1 MRTRLVISGAVIAL
15 VVAACG
21 GSDDNKKSSPTTT
34 AASGPTTTVGTSTGS
49 TGLRVGDQVT
59 SKGTQ
64 LQAPSNPDTRQI
76 DPEQACR
83 TYVETP
89 GGQCEIVMM
98 AGGNALWTVDALPG
112 SGPGEQVWHVRI
124 RVRSKSMP
132 DGGWDVAL
140 GLPERPDTLFA
151 NVSVKAADVT
161 GDGRPE
167 LLVGY
172 RSAGTGQ
179 FEAYDVI
186 TYEQRKQLGVAAHR
200 QRLHKGSVALEGT
213 TIVDYSADE
222 ESPECCPTSA
232 RRTAIA
238 FSGGEFRVT
247 QVSDVPIDQQPA
259 DLFA

>member
-1 MRTRLVISGAVIAL
+1 MRIRLVASGAVIAL

-21 GSDDNKKSSPTTT
+21 GSDDNEMSSSTTTAALAPTTT
-34 AASGPTTTVGTSTGS
+34 AGASRQLQVGDALTGS
-49 TGLRVGDQVT
+49 GSDFEN
-59 SKGTQ
+59 
-64 LQAPSNPDTRQI
+64 PSNPDTRQI

-83 TYVETP
+83 TFLETP
-89 GGQCEIVMM
+89 AGQCEIVMM
-98 AGGNALWTVDALPG
+98 AGGNALWTVEALRSTP
-112 SGPGEQVWHVRI
+112 SGERFWSV
-124 RVRSKSMP
+124 RVRSRSKVMP

-140 GLPERPDTLFA
+140 QVPQDDALYA
-151 NVSVKAADVT
+151 NVAVREHDVT

-167 LLVGY
+167 LLIGY
-172 RSAGTGQ
+172 RFGGTGQ
-179 FEAYDVI
+179 FETYDVI
-186 TYEQRKQLGVAAHR
+186 TYEQGKQLVLAAHR
-200 QRLHKGSVALEGT
+200 QGLHKGSVALEGT

-247 QVSDVPIDQQPA
+247 EVGDVPIDQQPA

>member
-15 VVAACG
+15 AVAACG
-21 GSDDNKKSSPTTT
+21 GSNDNKKPSPTTAASAPTTT
-34 AASGPTTTVGTSTGS
+34 AGMS
-49 TGLRVGDQVT
+49 TGLQVGDRVT

-64 LQAPSNPDTRQI
+64 LQAPSNPDARQI

-112 SGPGEQVWHVRI
+112 DATGEQVWHVRI

-140 GLPERPDTLFA
+140 GLAERPDPLFA
-151 NVSVKAADVT
+151 SVAVKAAAVT

-172 RSAGTGQ
+172 RSGGTGQ
-179 FEAYDVI
+179 FEAYDVV
-186 TYEQRKQLGVAAHR
+186 TYEQGEQLEVAAHR
-200 QRLHKGSVALEGT
+200 QGLHKGSVALDGT

-222 ESPECCPTSA
+222 ESPECCPTKA

-247 QVSDVPIDQQPA
+247 EAGDVAIDQQPA

>member
-1 MRTRLVISGAVIAL
+1 MRTRLVVSGAVIAL

-21 GSDDNKKSSPTTT
+21 GSEHDEKSSPTTT
-34 AASGPTTTVGTSTGS
+34 AASAPTTTAAAS
-49 TGLRVGDQVT
+49 TGLQVGDRVT

-64 LQAPSNPDTRQI
+64 LEAPSSPDTRQI
-76 DPEQACR
+76 DPEQVCR
-83 TYVETP
+83 TFVETP

-98 AGGNALWTVDALPG
+98 AGGNALWTLDSLPG
-112 SGPGEQVWHVRI
+112 TGTGEQVWHVRI

-140 GLPERPDTLFA
+140 ALPERPDPLFA

-167 LLVGY
+167 VLVGY
-172 RSAGTGQ
+172 RSGGTGQ
-179 FEAYDVI
+179 FEAYDVV
-186 TYEQRKQLGVAAHR
+186 TYEQGKQLEVAAHR
-200 QRLHKGSVALEGT
+200 QQLHKGSVALDGT
-213 TIVDYSADE
+213 TILDYSADE
-222 ESPECCPTSA
+222 QSPECCPTTA

-238 FSGGEFRVT
+238 FNGGEFRVT
-247 QVSDVPIDQQPA
+247 EAGDVPIDQQPL

>member
-1 MRTRLVISGAVIAL
+1 MRIRLIASGAVIAL

-21 GSDDNKKSSPTTT
+21 GSEHDEKSSPTTT
-34 AASGPTTTVGTSTGS
+34 PVSAPTTTAAAS
-49 TGLRVGDQVT
+49 TGLQVGDRVT

-64 LQAPSNPDTRQI
+64 LEAPSSPDTRQI

-83 TYVETP
+83 TFVETP

-98 AGGNALWTVDALPG
+98 AGGNALWTLDALPG
-112 SGPGEQVWHVRI
+112 TGTGEQVWHVRI

-140 GLPERPDTLFA
+140 ALPERPDPLFA

-167 LLVGY
+167 VLVGY
-172 RSAGTGQ
+172 RSGGTGQ
-179 FEAYDVI
+179 FEAYDVV
-186 TYEQRKQLGVAAHR
+186 TYEQGKQLEVAAHR
-200 QRLHKGSVALEGT
+200 QQLHKGSVALDGT

-222 ESPECCPTSA
+222 QSPECCPTTA

-238 FSGGEFRVT
+238 FNGGEFRVT
-247 QVSDVPIDQQPA
+247 EAGDVPIDQQPA

>member
-1 MRTRLVISGAVIAL
+1 MRGRLVVSGAVIAL

-21 GSDDNKKSSPTTT
+21 GSDGNEKSSPPTTAAPGPTTT
-34 AASGPTTTVGTSTGS
+34 AGAS
-49 TGLRVGDQVT
+49 TGLQVGDRVT
-59 SKGTQ
+59 PKGTQ

-76 DPEQACR
+76 DPEQGCR

-89 GGQCEIVMM
+89 AGQCEIVMM

-112 SGPGEQVWHVRI
+112 SGTGEQVWHVRI
-124 RVRSKSMP
+124 RVRSKSLP

-140 GLPERPDTLFA
+140 GLPQSPDPLFT
-151 NVSVKAADVT
+151 NVAVKPADVT

-172 RSAGTGQ
+172 RSGGTGQ

-186 TYEQRKQLGVAAHR
+186 TYEQGKQVDLAAHR
-200 QRLHKGSVALEGT
+200 QDLHKGSVALDGT
-213 TIVDYSADE
+213 TIIDYSADE
-222 ESPECCPTSA
+222 ESPECCPTKA

-238 FSGGEFRVT
+238 FGGGEFRVT
-247 QVSDVPIDQQPA
+247 EVNDVPIDQQPA

>member
-1 MRTRLVISGAVIAL
+1 MRGRLVVSGAVIAL

-21 GSDDNKKSSPTTT
+21 GGDDNEKSSPPTT
-34 AASGPTTTVGTSTGS
+34 AAPGPTTTVGTSTG
-49 TGLRVGDQVT
+49 LQVGDRVT
-59 SKGTQ
+59 PKGTQ
-64 LQAPSNPDTRQI
+64 LQTPSNPDTRQI
-76 DPEQACR
+76 DPEQGCR

-89 GGQCEIVMM
+89 AGQCEIVMM
-98 AGGNALWTVDALPG
+98 AGGNALWTVDALPRG
-112 SGPGEQVWHVRI
+112 GTGEQGWHVRI

-140 GLPERPDTLFA
+140 GLPQSPDPLFA
-151 NVSVKAADVT
+151 NVAVNAADVT

-172 RSAGTGQ
+172 RSGGTGQ
-179 FEAYDVI
+179 FETYDVV
-186 TYEQRKQLGVAAHR
+186 TYEQGKQLGVAAHR
-200 QRLHKGSVALEGT
+200 PGLHKGSVALDGT

-222 ESPECCPTSA
+222 ESPECCPAKA

-238 FSGGEFRVT
+238 FGGGEFRVT
-247 QVSDVPIDQQPA
+247 EVNDVPIDQQPA

>member
-1 MRTRLVISGAVIAL
+1 MRIRLIASGALIAF

-21 GSDDNKKSSPTTT
+21 GSEHNEKSSPTTT
-34 AASGPTTTVGTSTGS
+34 VASNPTTTVAPAA
-49 TGLRVGDQVT
+49 GLQVGDRVT
-59 SKGTQ
+59 PKGTQ
-64 LQAPSNPDTRQI
+64 LQAPSSPDTRQI

-83 TYVETP
+83 TFVETP

-98 AGGNALWTVDALPG
+98 AGGNALWTLDALPG
-112 SGPGEQVWHVRI
+112 TGTGEQVWHVRI
-124 RVRSKSMP
+124 RARSKSMP

-140 GLPERPDTLFA
+140 ALPERPDPVFA

-172 RSAGTGQ
+172 RSGGTGQ
-179 FEAYDVI
+179 FEAYDVV
-186 TYEQRKQLGVAAHR
+186 TYEQGKPLEVAAHR

-222 ESPECCPTSA
+222 QSPECCSTTA

-238 FSGGEFRVT
+238 FNGGEFRVT
-247 QVSDVPIDQQPA
+247 EAGDVPIDQQPP

>member
-1 MRTRLVISGAVIAL
+1 MRIRLIASGAVIAL

-21 GSDDNKKSSPTTT
+21 GSEDNEKSPPRTT
-34 AASGPTTTVGTSTGS
+34 AASAPTTTVAPSA
-49 TGLRVGDQVT
+49 GLRVGDRVT

-64 LQAPSNPDTRQI
+64 LEAPSSLDTRQI

-83 TYVETP
+83 TFVETT

-98 AGGNALWTVDALPG
+98 AGGNALWTLDALSG
-112 SGPGEQVWHVRI
+112 SGTGEQVWHVRI

-140 GLPERPDTLFA
+140 GLPQSPDPLFA
-151 NVSVKAADVT
+151 NVAVKAADVT

-172 RSAGTGQ
+172 RSGGTGQ
-179 FEAYDVI
+179 FEAYDVV
-186 TYEQRKQLGVAAHR
+186 TYEQGKQLEVAAHR
-200 QRLHKGSVALEGT
+200 QGLHKGSVALDGT

-222 ESPECCPTSA
+222 ESPECCPTKA
-232 RRTAIA
+232 RRTGIA
-238 FSGGEFRVT
+238 FTDGVFRVT
-247 QVSDVPIDQQPA
+247 EVSDVPIDQQPA

>member
-1 MRTRLVISGAVIAL
+1 MRIRLIASGAVIAF

-21 GSDDNKKSSPTTT
+21 GSEHNEKSSPTTT
-34 AASGPTTTVGTSTGS
+34 VASKPTTTVAPAAD
-49 TGLRVGDQVT
+49 LQVGDRVT
-59 SKGTQ
+59 PKGTQ
-64 LQAPSNPDTRQI
+64 LQAPSSPDTRQI

-83 TYVETP
+83 TFVETP
-89 GGQCEIVMM
+89 GGQCDIVMM
-98 AGGNALWTVDALPG
+98 AGGNALWTLDALPG
-112 SGPGEQVWHVRI
+112 TGMGEQVWHVRI
-124 RVRSKSMP
+124 RARSKSMP

-140 GLPERPDTLFA
+140 ALADRPDPVFA

-172 RSAGTGQ
+172 RAAGTGQ

-186 TYEQRKQLGVAAHR
+186 TYEQGKALEVAAHR
-200 QRLHKGSVALEGT
+200 PRLHKGSVALEGT

-222 ESPECCPTSA
+222 QSPECCATTA
-232 RRTAIA
+232 RRTAIV
-238 FSGGEFRVT
+238 FNGGEFRVT
-247 QVSDVPIDQQPA
+247 EARDVPIDQQPP

>member
-1 MRTRLVISGAVIAL
+1 MRIRLIASGAVVAL

-21 GSDDNKKSSPTTT
+21 GSEHDEQSSPRTT
-34 AASGPTTTVGTSTGS
+34 ASSAPTTTVAASP
-49 TGLRVGDQVT
+49 GLQAGDRVT
-59 SKGTQ
+59 PEGTQ
-64 LQAPSNPDTRQI
+64 LEPPSSPDTRQI

-83 TYVETP
+83 TFVETP

-98 AGGNALWTVDALPG
+98 AGGNALWTLDALPG
-112 SGPGEQVWHVRI
+112 PGAGEQVWHVRI
-124 RVRSKSMP
+124 RARSQSMP

-140 GLPERPDTLFA
+140 ALPETPDPLFA

-167 LLVGY
+167 VLVGY
-172 RSAGTGQ
+172 RSGGTGQ
-179 FEAYDVI
+179 FEAYDVV
-186 TYEQRKQLGVAAHR
+186 TYEQGKQLAVAAHR
-200 QRLHKGSVALEGT
+200 QRLHKGSVALEGM

-222 ESPECCPTSA
+222 QSPECCPTTA

-238 FSGGEFRVT
+238 FNGGEFRVT
-247 QVSDVPIDQQPA
+247 EAGDVPIDQQPP